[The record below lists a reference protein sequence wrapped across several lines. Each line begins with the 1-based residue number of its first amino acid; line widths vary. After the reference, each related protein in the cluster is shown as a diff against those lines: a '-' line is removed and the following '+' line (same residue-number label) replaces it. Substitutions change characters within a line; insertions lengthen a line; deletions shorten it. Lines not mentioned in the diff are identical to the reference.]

1 MTNVIPTT
9 ILDQFIIEKTP
20 GAFLEDATKTAIDHA
35 GNLVLPIATLQTVE
49 EHTENAEITTN
60 GYVPGKLTISHSE
73 YAYNTGY
80 SAMGVRIAA
89 GNLETIVT
97 NTLMASMLKKMDG
110 ICLDAVAGLSYIYT
124 SVVYAVLNVIFSV
137 IACVITLAP
146 IWTLV
151 VHIILLAVFAIR
163 IIGSNAASDYVNV
176 VDKKAE
182 DKHNEFLKEKE
193 NYWK

>member
-1 MTNVIPTT
+1 MSRNSEI
-9 ILDQFIIEKTP
+9 IL
-20 GAFLEDATKTAIDHA
+20 
-35 GNLVLPIATLQTVE
+35 
-49 EHTENAEITTN
+49 
-60 GYVPGKLTISHSE
+60 
-73 YAYNTGY
+73 
-80 SAMGVRIAA
+80 SAVVAIAA
-89 GNLETIVT
+89 ISTLFAVVNVDETFVISYVFADIAICGIVG
-97 NTLMASMLKKMDG
+97 TLCAYGKGSSK
-110 ICLDAVAGLSYIYT
+110 AVAGLSYIYT

-176 VDKKAE
+176 VDEKAE